1 MTSEAGIASMLHLT
15 FYSGKSRPRS
25 MPIGFQEPGKTS
37 YYTDME
43 SKLIAVYA
51 RVSTLRQEEEG
62 TIKTQLSALR
72 EYARTNGYVIVKEYV
87 DDGWS
92 GDMLAR
98 PALDDLRQAAK
109 SKLWNAVLIY
119 DPDRLARRY
128 SFQELVMDELH
139 EANIDVMF
147 VTVAAP
153 KNAEDKILHG
163 VRGLFAEYERAKI
176 SERFRLGKLRK
187 VREGHI
193 LTSEAL
199 YGYRYIPKKGS
210 EHGYYEVNED
220 EAKVVRMIFSWVG
233 DQGYTQRKIVRKLHE
248 MNIKP
253 RRSRRG
259 VWMTSTLSTLLRHK
273 AYIGE
278 AHWGKSYAVVAENP
292 TSMKQYRKTKKT
304 SRRNRP
310 EAEWVKIPV
319 PAIIDRNLFDRAR
332 AQLERNAALC
342 QRNKKNEYLLAGL
355 IGCICGRTRSGEGP
369 MQGKHL
375 YYRCTDRVLSAPL
388 PPKCKERS
396 VNARIADRL
405 VWEQIASLMSSPQ
418 LMRAQ
423 IARWLDSTQ
432 RKTKPASEEREVL
445 RTELARLREMEHR
458 YNNAYGAG
466 VFSVEQL
473 RRYTEP
479 IRVRVSESEGR
490 LRRLDEQLLEPTMVL
505 EPTKPELEEF
515 ARRSREKLANLKFRQ
530 KRAIVLK
537 TIEKVLG
544 DQKNLTI
551 YGHIP
556 VTENVDVCTSDRHG
570 WNTNQHT
577 ATSLIPFEFT
587 IALPHPLKERVIT
600 SRNEK
605 GRIIRSAPPEER
617 ISI

>member
-1 MTSEAGIASMLHLT
+1 
-15 FYSGKSRPRS
+15 
-25 MPIGFQEPGKTS
+25 
-37 YYTDME
+37 ME

-51 RVSTLRQEEEG
+51 RVSTSRQEEEG
-62 TIKTQLSALR
+62 TIKTQLSTLR

-128 SFQELVMDELH
+128 SFQELVMDELRD
-139 EANIDVMF
+139 ANIDVIF

-153 KNAEDKILHG
+153 KNSEDKILHG

-220 EAKVVRMIFSWVG
+220 EAKVVRMIFSWVA
-233 DQGYTQRKIVRKLHE
+233 DQGYTQRKIVRTLHE

-292 TSMKQYRKTKKT
+292 LSRKQYRKTKKT

-310 EAEWVKIPV
+310 ETEWVKISV

-355 IGCICGRTRSGEGP
+355 IRCICGRTRSGEGP

-388 PPKCKERS
+388 PPKCIERS

-405 VWEQIASLMSSPQ
+405 VWEQISSLMSSPQ
-418 LMRAQ
+418 LMQSQ

-432 RKTKPASEEREVL
+432 RQSTPASEEREVL
-445 RTELARLREMEHR
+445 RKEFARLKEMEHR

-466 VFSVEQL
+466 VFSVGQL
-473 RRYTEP
+473 REYTEP
-479 IRVRVSESEGR
+479 IRARVAESEGR
-490 LRRLDEQLLEPTMVL
+490 LRRIDEHLLEPTMVV
-505 EPTKPELEEF
+505 EPTKSELEEF
-515 ARRSREKLANLKFRQ
+515 ARCSRVKLANLNFRE

-537 TIEKVLG
+537 TVETIIG
-544 DQKNLTI
+544 DQRSLKI
-551 YGHIP
+551 YGHVP
-556 VTENVDVCTSDRHG
+556 VTENVDVYTSDRHG
-570 WNTNQHT
+570 WD
-577 ATSLIPFEFT
+577 ATRHDDVKRIPFTFD
-587 IALPHPLKERVIT
+587 IDLPSPRYE
-600 SRNEK
+600 
-605 GRIIRSAPPEER
+605 RIIVRR
-617 ISI
+617 DK